1 MKIQPQRCKI
11 RIPASRTICWPVKIR
26 VRATLPS
33 SAPRTPPIFPASLD
47 FLAEWKVDQ
56 SPAGARQAVTH
67 APDPGTPD
75 WRVYGDHDEG
85 KGE

>member
-1 MKIQPQRCKI
+1 M
-11 RIPASRTICWPVKIR
+11 
-26 VRATLPS
+26 
-33 SAPRTPPIFPASLD
+33 PPIFPASLD